1 MKKALKI
8 IATVLSVII
17 LSAGAF
23 FLFTALWVRRTWT
36 KLSAGSIIFQLQNS
50 LEGTGAGMIKIFLL
64 SAVAP
69 AIFVLIISIIIC
81 IFIKKKGL
89 YLAVSSLL
97 GIGLFIFAVALLW
110 NRIGLGDYIKY
121 MHKDSTFI
129 EDNYISPDSVKI
141 TFPENKRNV
150 IYIYLESMELTYA
163 DTENGGAMPE
173 SLIPNLTSLA
183 YEDGDYFG
191 NPNTLNGAYSMYGTD
206 WTMGAMFAETAGL
219 PLIIPIQKNSMF
231 TQDEFFPTVTSFGD
245 ILAENGYKNVFMIGS
260 DAEFGGRDIY
270 YSTHGNYE
278 IEDYNYAR
286 KSGRIPDDYMVFWG
300 YEDEKLFKFAKEE
313 LAVLSASDE
322 PFNLTLLT
330 VDTHFEDGYTCR
342 LCEDTYDDP
351 YANVISCSDRQVTAF
366 VEWCKTQAFYE
377 NTTIIISGDHP
388 TMDTDFCAKIDTAY
402 DRKVFISIIN
412 PAEEV
417 RSSLSYDNE
426 NIAISDTTVE
436 SDKATTLLS
445 REYTTFDLFPT
456 SLAAMGVDIEGD
468 RLGLGT
474 NLYSNKPTLLETYG
488 YEEFNTQLMMKSDFM
503 TELADIDTDSGEEF
517 LDEVDEK
524 LASLDVDLHIEE
536 TDTVGLYKISCYML
550 SDRPSCMNY
559 IKNAYVTIDDGTY
572 IASFL
577 LSYNNDYSISE
588 GKTCY
593 TTYVTLPLT
602 ESNNPDFRDE
612 ESPFAANEEGPFATD
627 EPLENTENESTAA
640 PTVSHWNGSITVTL
654 TVETHNDTS
663 FSNWSS
669 NFTVEY

>member
-50 LEGTGAGMIKIFLL
+50 LEGTGAGMIKTFLL

-97 GIGLFIFAVALLW
+97 GIGFFIFAVALLW

-150 IYIYLESMELTYA
+150 IYIYLESMELTYT

-183 YEDGDYFG
+183 YKDGEYFSSRD
-191 NPNTLNGAYSMYGTD
+191 TLNGAHSMYGTD

-231 TQDEFFPTVTSFGD
+231 TQDKFFPTVTTFGD

-300 YEDEKLFKFAKEE
+300 YEDEKLFEFAKEE
-313 LAVLSASDE
+313 LDKLSTESE

-366 VEWCKTQAFYE
+366 VEWCKTQDFYE

-474 NLYSNKPTLLETYG
+474 NLYSDKPTLLETFG

-503 TELADIDTDSGEEF
+503 TKLADIDSTSADAF
-517 LDEVDEK
+517 LDDVDDK
-524 LASLDVDLHIEE
+524 LASMDVELSIEE
-536 TDTVGLYKISCYML
+536 TTICGQYKINAVML
-550 SDRPSCMNY
+550 SDNPSSLNY
-559 IKNAYVTIDDGTY
+559 IKLSYITLSDGTY
-572 IASFL
+572 NYSTVL
-577 LSYNNDYSISE
+577 KYDNDYSISE

-593 TTYVTLPLT
+593 IAYAALPLT
-602 ESNNPDFRDE
+602 EDKKPDFHDE
-612 ESPFAANEEGPFATD
+612 TGPFATD
-627 EPLENTENESTAA
+627 DPMQTPVTESPTIST
-640 PTVSHWNGSITVTL
+640 PSHWKGNITVSL
-654 TVETHNDTS
+654 TIETHNDTS

-669 NFTVEY
+669 DFTVEY